1 MILYFYDHDHPQFKT
16 TKQKHGCLSH
26 CYMISLNS
34 IVLFKVQF
42 TGLYHLTKLRLYFIN
57 YKNINHTILI
67 GGRSQHTINKSAL
80 KQLVYYD
87 ILLLDIFHLHIY
99 EELPF
104 LKILIPKTTM
114 ICITIYTRF
123 TVKLY
128 KTELYG

>member
-26 CYMISLNS
+26 CYMISLNT
-34 IVLFKVQF
+34 IVLL

-87 ILLLDIFHLHIY
+87 ILLLDLFHLHIY
-99 EELPF
+99 EELPY
-104 LKILIPKTTM
+104 LKTLIPKTTM